1 MKQNVYLYDVFFNEE
16 EGVSVVGLMTPH
28 GIFSGSAKLNA
39 DEDQWNEITGGTL
52 TELRAWKNYYKHE
65 IRLRKFAIQELKTVY
80 SQMKKN
86 WKREPLADRIAFLE
100 LEVDACKA
108 EIKSVDDEIA
118 ARLARLDKIGQK

>member
-16 EGVSVVGLMTPH
+16 EGVSVVELMTPH

-52 TELRAWKNYYKHE
+52 AELRAWKNYYKHE
-65 IRLRKFAIQELKTVY
+65 IRLRKFAIHELKTVY

-108 EIKSVDDEIA
+108 EIKSVDNEIA